1 MEFEVQDMTCGGCA
15 NAITRAVTAADPA
28 AKLDIDVAA
37 KIVRSNRRKAPS
49 ACSRSSKPPASTR
62 AARRITSAPCEPR
75 AHRRPALRPRPI
87 ARQRSRISVDFS
99 SVYFSSASATCRP
112 LPDCL

>member
-37 KIVRSNRRKAPS
+37 KIV
-49 ACSRSSKPPASTR
+49 
-62 AARRITSAPCEPR
+62 
-75 AHRRPALRPRPI
+75 
-87 ARQRSRISVDFS
+87 
-99 SVYFSSASATCRP
+99 
-112 LPDCL
+112 

>member
-37 KIVRSNRRKAPS
+37 KIVKVDS
-49 ACSRSSKPPASTR
+49 AQGVERVQAIIE
-62 AARRITSAPCEPR
+62 AAGF
-75 AHRRPALRPRPI
+75 HPALRT
-87 ARQRSRISVDFS
+87 A
-99 SVYFSSASATCRP
+99 
-112 LPDCL
+112 